1 MKRRSRSS
9 GVSLPF
15 LPSLS
20 AFGFFGLDED
30 EDFDWAGVCEEDAA
44 GRELLLSEED
54 CLGLSVRAGAVFE
67 RVRLS
72 WLISA

>member
-1 MKRRSRSS
+1 M
-9 GVSLPF
+9 LF
-15 LPSLS
+15 LLSLS

-54 CLGLSVRAGAVFE
+54 CLACRFGPGQCSKGCACRG
-67 RVRLS
+67 
-72 WLISA
+72 